1 MADDEEVYSA
11 HGAGKWDINT
21 NRYVPIGGGSR
32 SRLAMGTKGIRP
44 YGGFSGIDEK
54 DANKPESMGGL
65 YARLQGGS
73 RISAQDSAFISAR
86 NQVEKDASEPPLETS
101 EAEAPAVE
109 PPMEA
114 APEEVDPENLLTS
127 EHSVSEQPAEEVN
140 PGLEMAP
147 GQPAVKDQRPR
158 EIPESAITSEHSVSA
173 QPAEEVNPEPKT
185 ATGRLAVKA
194 RPPREVPEEIP
205 DQEFMARYEL

>member
-11 HGAGKWDINT
+11 RGAGKWDINT

-44 YGGFSGIDEK
+44 YGGFSGIDER

-86 NQVEKDASEPPLETS
+86 NQVEKGASEPPLETP

-109 PPMEA
+109 PPMETVSEQP
-114 APEEVDPENLLTS
+114 PEEVNPENLLTS
-127 EHSVSEQPAEEVN
+127 DHSVTEQP
-140 PGLEMAP
+140 P
-147 GQPAVKDQRPR
+147 
-158 EIPESAITSEHSVSA
+158 
-173 QPAEEVNPEPKT
+173 EEVNPEPET